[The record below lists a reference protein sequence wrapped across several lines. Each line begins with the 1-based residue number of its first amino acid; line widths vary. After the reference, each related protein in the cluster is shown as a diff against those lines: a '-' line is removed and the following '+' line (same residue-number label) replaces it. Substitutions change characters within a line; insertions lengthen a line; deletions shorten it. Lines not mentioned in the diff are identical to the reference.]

1 MNIYEKLAA
10 VQQELKAPK
19 DKKNT
24 YGGYNYRS
32 AEGILESVKPVL
44 AKYKA
49 TIILTDQ
56 VEKVGSAVLGGPD
69 EARYYINATA
79 QFVDIE
85 AIPETSWNAEGMT
98 IKKAYVDVSAYARE
112 EYTKKGMDASQI
124 TGTASSYARKYALNG
139 LLLIDDTKD
148 ADTDEYAKVTSG
160 QNTREKAPNSPEKPS
175 ETVKRATEPQIKTI
189 RLLAEKAGLNIDTIT
204 KKPLDM
210 FTPEEATKLMLELR
224 KKVPS
229 EA

>member
-19 DKKNT
+19 DKYNNF
-24 YGGYNYRS
+24 GGFAYRS
-32 AEGILESVKPVL
+32 AEGILEAVKPIL
-44 AKYKA
+44 AKYKTTITITDTIEQINGRFYVKA
-49 TIILTDQ
+49 T
-56 VEKVGSAVLGGPD
+56 V
-69 EARYYINATA
+69 N
-79 QFVDIE
+79 FVDCE
-85 AIPETSWNAEGMT
+85 QLPETSWNADGIT
-98 IKKAYVDVSAYARE
+98 VKKAFVEVTAYARE
-112 EYTKKGMDASQI
+112 ADTRKGMDSEQI
-124 TGTASSYARKYALNG
+124 TGSASSYARKYALNG
-139 LLLIDDTKD
+139 LLLIDDVKD
-148 ADTDEYAKVTSG
+148 ADTDEQKKITGSD
-160 QNTREKAPNSPEKPS
+160 NTREKAPNSPVKPS
-175 ETVKRATEPQIKTI
+175 ETVKRATDPQIKTI